1 MRKTPRLRF
10 IDPPVN
16 DGTPGAAPAAKTF
29 TQDDVTALAAQCKFS
44 NCRHGSE
51 AGCAIQAA
59 LASGALPNERWQSY
73 LKLLVE
79 QETMAARLHARRD
92 QPKKISWRKAAKES
106 RVRPRITADHD

>member
-1 MRKTPRLRF
+1 MKKILVLAAIVMGIGGAYLVTVEDER
-10 IDPPVN
+10 DPDAEAV
-16 DGTPGAAPAAKTF
+16 AE
-29 TQDDVTALAAQCKFS
+29 ALALHT
-44 NCRHGSE
+44 R
-51 AGCAIQAA
+51 AIQAA